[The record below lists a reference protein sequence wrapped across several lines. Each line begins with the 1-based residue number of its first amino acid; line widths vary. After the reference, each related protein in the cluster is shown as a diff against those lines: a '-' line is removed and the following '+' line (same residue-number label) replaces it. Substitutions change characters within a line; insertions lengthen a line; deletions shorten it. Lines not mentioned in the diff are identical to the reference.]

1 MVNKDLMAMLLSANT
16 TANHMP
22 PTQCI
27 DLRVRKG
34 LTEYQYLKNGWP
46 VSIMYFFLQKRDKSQ
61 TSVHYFFFTLFL
73 LSFWI
78 NKQSK
83 LFIIKQ

>member
-27 DLRVRKG
+27 DLRVQKG

-46 VSIMYFFLQKRDKSQ
+46 VSIM
-61 TSVHYFFFTLFL
+61 FFFFYRKETKVKLVCIF
-73 LSFWI
+73 SSHFFC
-78 NKQSK
+78 
-83 LFIIKQ
+83 LFIIKH

>member
-27 DLRVRKG
+27 DLRVQKG

-46 VSIMYFFLQKRDKSQ
+46 VSIMYFFFLQKRDKSQ
-61 TSVHYFFFTLFL
+61 TSVHFFFTLFL
-73 LSFWI
+73 
-78 NKQSK
+78 
-83 LFIIKQ
+83 FIYY

>member
-46 VSIMYFFLQKRDKSQ
+46 VSIMYFFYRKETKVKLVCIIFS
-61 TSVHYFFFTLFL
+61 SHFFCW
-73 LSFWI
+73 LSE
-78 NKQSK
+78 
-83 LFIIKQ
+83 

>member
-27 DLRVRKG
+27 DLRVQKG

-46 VSIMYFFLQKRDKSQ
+46 VSIMYFFFLQERDKSQ
-61 TSVHYFFFTLFL
+61 TSVHFFFTLFL
-73 LSFWI
+73 
-78 NKQSK
+78 
-83 LFIIKQ
+83 FIYY